1 MVPGVKYFGWWNGA
15 ASLNSINVKNV
26 NAGIN
31 VTMVDAVIDVIL
43 GAVFDDAKCERE
55 IVGDGIEGVGP
66 QTNAQTDDTDL
77 GLHAI
82 SK

>member
-1 MVPGVKYFGWWNGA
+1 
-15 ASLNSINVKNV
+15 
-26 NAGIN
+26 
-31 VTMVDAVIDVIL
+31 MVDAVIDVIL